1 MGAALP
7 RGLTASDAW
16 FDLLIFP
23 ICVRSH
29 TMTIV
34 TPSLNDPRPPAWV
47 KPTFASR
54 LSRWGPGLIVVVA
67 CLYVA
72 VVILLP
78 AIAVVVQAFAKG
90 IGPFL
95 EIFDSPELMS
105 ALRLTLL
112 DAAVVVP
119 ANAIFGLAAATAIAR
134 KQFPGKALLLSIID
148 LPFSISPVVVGLMLV
163 LLYSPTHGLFAGIIN
178 ALGLK
183 IVFSTPGIILATIVV
198 TFPFMAREVIPLLEE
213 EGWDQEEAA
222 KTLGANDWQVF
233 WKVTLPSVRWA
244 ALYGLILTTARALGE
259 FGAVSVVSGNIR
271 GQSQTLPLFVEDA
284 YKQYNTELAFGA
296 ATVLGGVA
304 IVSLLLKIAVER
316 ILEQDR
322 TSQAIVPEE

>member
-1 MGAALP
+1 
-7 RGLTASDAW
+7 
-16 FDLLIFP
+16 
-23 ICVRSH
+23 
-29 TMTIV
+29 MTFV
-34 TPSLNDPRPPAWV
+34 TPPLEDVQPPKWV
-47 KPTFASR
+47 RPTFRARAQS
-54 LSRWGPGLIVVVA
+54 LAPALIVVVA
-67 CLYVA
+67 CLYVG

-78 AIAVVVQAFAKG
+78 AVAVVVQAFAKG
-90 IGPFL
+90 LGPFL
-95 EIFDSPELMS
+95 ENFQSEELMS

-112 DAAVVVP
+112 DAAIVVP
-119 ANAIFGLAAATAIAR
+119 ANCIFGLAAATAIAR
-134 KQFPGKALLLSIID
+134 RQFRGKALLLSVID

-163 LLYSPTHGLFAGIIN
+163 LLYSPNNGLFAGILN
-178 ALGLK
+178 TLGLK
-183 IVFSTPGIILATIVV
+183 IIFSTPGIVLATIIV

-271 GQSQTLPLFVEDA
+271 GQTQTLPLFVEDA
-284 YKQYNTELAFGA
+284 YKQYNSELAFGA

-304 IVSLLLKIAVER
+304 IVSLLLKLLVER
-316 ILEQDR
+316 LLEHDR
-322 TSQAIVPEE
+322 NVQGIASEDS

>member
-1 MGAALP
+1 M
-7 RGLTASDAW
+7 S
-16 FDLLIFP
+16 F
-23 ICVRSH
+23 
-29 TMTIV
+29 V
-34 TPSLNDPRPPAWV
+34 TPRLDEPRPPRWV
-47 KPTFASR
+47 KPTFS
-54 LSRWGPGLIVVVA
+54 SGVKRWIPGLIIVVA

-78 AIAVVVQAFAKG
+78 ALAVVVEAFAKG
-90 IGPFL
+90 LAPFL
-95 EIFDSPELMS
+95 ENLQSEDLLS

-112 DAAVVVP
+112 DAAIVVP

-134 KQFPGKALLLSIID
+134 RRFPGKALLLSLID

-163 LLYSPTHGLFAGIIN
+163 LLYSPTNGLLAGLVNSFGWKII
-178 ALGLK
+178 
-183 IVFSTPGIILATIVV
+183 FSTPGIILATIIV

-271 GQSQTLPLFVEDA
+271 GQTQTLPLFVEDA

-304 IVSLLLKIAVER
+304 IVSLLLKLVVER
-316 ILEQDR
+316 LLEHDR
-322 TSQAIVPEE
+322 ASRSSVSDE